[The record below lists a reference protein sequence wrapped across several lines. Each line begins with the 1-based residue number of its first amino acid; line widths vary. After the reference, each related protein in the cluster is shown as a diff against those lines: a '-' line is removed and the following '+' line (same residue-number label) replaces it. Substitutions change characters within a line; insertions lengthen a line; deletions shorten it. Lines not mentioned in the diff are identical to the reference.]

1 VIWLFVVLAAVTT
14 FVIAAVAVGS
24 TTAQLAVRS
33 RRSVYDI
40 EEAVVFVAVVFV
52 ADRLP
57 AEVTAQIGYDDV
69 RAVLGW
75 NLDYLE
81 AKGIASART
90 ADDPGSG
97 LIVVGDAE
105 PLAWILGRVD
115 EAQTPA
121 PGAEVTDEQV
131 AAILQANLAY
141 EVSIGAIGEQVDTP
155 TLD

>member
-1 VIWLFVVLAAVTT
+1 MIWLFVVLAAVTT

-40 EEAVVFVAVVFV
+40 EEAVVFVA
-52 ADRLP
+52 DRLP

-75 NLDYLE
+75 NLDYLQ

>member
-40 EEAVVFVAVVFV
+40 EEAVVFVA
-52 ADRLP
+52 DRLP

-69 RAVLGW
+69 RVVLGW

>member
-40 EEAVVFVAVVFV
+40 EEAVVFVA
-52 ADRLP
+52 DRLP

-75 NLDYLE
+75 NLDYLQ

>member
-40 EEAVVFVAVVFV
+40 EEAVVFV

-115 EAQTPA
+115 EAESPM

>member
-1 VIWLFVVLAAVTT
+1 MIWLFVVLAAVTT

-40 EEAVVFVAVVFV
+40 EEAVVFV

>member
-40 EEAVVFVAVVFV
+40 EEAVVFV

>member
-1 VIWLFVVLAAVTT
+1 VVVIWLFVVLAVVTT

-40 EEAVVFVAVVFV
+40 EEAVVFV

>member
-1 VIWLFVVLAAVTT
+1 MIWLFVVLAAVTT

-40 EEAVVFVAVVFV
+40 EEAVVFVA
-52 ADRLP
+52 DRLP

-69 RAVLGW
+69 RVVLGW